1 MNNTIPHISK
11 RSLQPRFR
19 LVFNSSCD
27 SGASGSILNSHH
39 TIRVDFKLTS

>member
-27 SGASGSILNSHH
+27 SGASE
-39 TIRVDFKLTS
+39 VDFKLTSYDHSKIV